1 MNAGPISNGVSS
13 GYGNAYGAVLEETD
27 LLADSESHDHGSLGD
42 HGGTIHGVLHVH
54 TPPSTMHPQL
64 ERVTQ
69 TILTKTADQAVFSCY
84 NTKAVKGYDRRLVGA
99 NPGSR
104 SVAAAT
110 NKSSRG

>member
-1 MNAGPISNGVSS
+1 MNAGPISNGVSHRS
-13 GYGNAYGAVLEETD
+13 GDAYRVGLEATD
-27 LLADSESHDHGSLGD
+27 ILADLEPRDHGSLGD
-42 HGGTIHGVLHVH
+42 HGGTIHDVLHVH
-54 TPPSTMHPQL
+54 TPPSTVHPQL
-64 ERVTQ
+64 ARVTQ

-110 NKSSRG
+110 NKSSQG